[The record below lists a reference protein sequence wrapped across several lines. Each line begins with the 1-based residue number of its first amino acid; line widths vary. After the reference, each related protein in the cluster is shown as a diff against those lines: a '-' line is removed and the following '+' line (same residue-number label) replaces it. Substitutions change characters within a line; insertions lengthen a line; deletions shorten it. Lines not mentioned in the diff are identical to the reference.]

1 MKTFLTVTL
10 FSLLCLG
17 ANSGCEEKQ
26 SSLKDK
32 SRDGF
37 GQLVIDRGGSGNS
50 DVEVYVITLEG
61 KKFAVA
67 VYQGF
72 GVGITQ
78 IMEK

>member
-37 GQLVIDRGGSGNS
+37 GQLVIDRGSGNS